1 MEMGK
6 LKSEYGETRGA
17 ELRRWCTWLCQ
28 PHTFVTLCL
37 ARRFTSVRNG
47 AMGKAFLVLLRLQAV
62 ADLLSVVALWGLLA
76 PPAPAGLAHGAGG
89 LILAYSLT
97 TASVVGSAI
106 GLAVPSVQALKSGE
120 LESGGLV
127 VVFGAM
133 ALLSVG
139 VALVGAYLII
149 LAPFQLAG
157 LQLDGVPLM

>member
-1 MEMGK
+1 MACSRSRRTSRHWR
-6 LKSEYGETRGA
+6 LRG
-17 ELRRWCTWLCQ
+17 
-28 PHTFVTLCL
+28 
-37 ARRFTSVRNG
+37 S
-47 AMGKAFLVLLRLQAV
+47 
-62 ADLLSVVALWGLLA
+62 S
-76 PPAPAGLAHGAGG
+76 
-89 LILAYSLT
+89 
-97 TASVVGSAI
+97 
-106 GLAVPSVQALKSGE
+106 LAVPSVQALKSGE